1 LPGESFFRAES
12 PEAGSAL
19 IKLRDA
25 AAKEGLDKYG
35 KAISLMF
42 VPVGWFVH
50 GKDAE

>member
-1 LPGESFFRAES
+1 L

-42 VPVGWFVH
+42 VPVVPVGWFVH